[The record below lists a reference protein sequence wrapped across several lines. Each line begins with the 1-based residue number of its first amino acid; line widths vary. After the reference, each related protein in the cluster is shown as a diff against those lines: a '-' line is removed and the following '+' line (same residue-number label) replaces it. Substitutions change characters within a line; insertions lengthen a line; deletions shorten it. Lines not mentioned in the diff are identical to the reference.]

1 MEPDLVLRGAL
12 VVDGTGTP
20 PRPAD
25 VAIAGGLIVAVL
37 DRVDDRPTALRA
49 EREIDLTGLALAP
62 GFIDIHTHFD
72 AQVLWD
78 PDLTPSSWHGV
89 TSVLMGNCGFGIAPT
104 RPADRTLVART
115 LENVEGMSL
124 AALEAGITWDFESFP
139 EYLDTVV
146 AAQPRLNVAAMIG
159 HTPLRLFVL
168 GTDQERPADA
178 DELDRMRALVAE
190 AMAAGAYGFASSRAI
205 SHQGA
210 GGRPVPSRHAE
221 RAEFDALA
229 EAVGAAG
236 HGIVQVTAGPDLD
249 VDHLVGLSARI
260 QRPITFTPLLT
271 GMGPA
276 GAALAR
282 ADACDTGDGGDTGD
296 VWGQTSCRP
305 LVMQVTLA
313 DPFPFATMPAFQ
325 EILALPADER
335 ARLYGDPAW
344 RDRARV
350 QVEEK
355 WGSRLAKT
363 DVDETANAAL
373 RGRPLTDVAAERG
386 TTPFDAMVDIALAE
400 DLDTRF
406 GIVLAN
412 DDEAEL
418 ADLLRHPRV
427 LIGLSDAGAHASQL
441 CDACF
446 STHLLQHWVRD
457 TGKLTLAEAVHR
469 LTAQP
474 ADFLGLTDRGRIAP
488 GLAADLVAFDPATV
502 GVGAMERVHDLPAGA
517 DRLIAHSTGITHV
530 WVNGHAIRSD
540 GADIDARPGVVLR
553 SGR

>member
-1 MEPDLVLRGAL
+1 
-12 VVDGTGTP
+12 
-20 PRPAD
+20 
-25 VAIAGGLIVAVL
+25 
-37 DRVDDRPTALRA
+37 
-49 EREIDLTGLALAP
+49 
-62 GFIDIHTHFD
+62 
-72 AQVLWD
+72 
-78 PDLTPSSWHGV
+78 
-89 TSVLMGNCGFGIAPT
+89 
-104 RPADRTLVART
+104 
-115 LENVEGMSL
+115 MSL

-139 EYLDTVV
+139 DYLDTLV
-146 AAQPRLNVAAMIG
+146 ATQPRLNVAAMIG

-168 GTDQERPADA
+168 GTDQERPAEP

-221 RAEFDALA
+221 RDEFDALA
-229 EAVGAAG
+229 ETVGAAG

-260 QRPITFTPLLT
+260 ERPITFTPLLT

-276 GAALAR
+276 GAAVAR
-282 ADACDTGDGGDTGD
+282 ADACDTGSGD

-313 DPFPFATMPAFQ
+313 DPFPFATMPAFK

-335 ARLYGDPAW
+335 AALYADTAW

-363 DVDETANAAL
+363 DVDETEDDAL
-373 RGRPLTDVAAERG
+373 RGRPLPDVAAERG
-386 TTPFDAMVDIALAE
+386 TTPFDAMVDIALTE
-400 DLDTRF
+400 DLATRF
-406 GIVLAN
+406 RIVLAN

-427 LIGLSDAGAHASQL
+427 LVGLSDAGAHASQL

-457 TGKLTLAEAVHR
+457 NRQAHPGRGGT
-469 LTAQP
+469 
-474 ADFLGLTDRGRIAP
+474 TDSP
-488 GLAADLVAFDPATV
+488 
-502 GVGAMERVHDLPAGA
+502 
-517 DRLIAHSTGITHV
+517 
-530 WVNGHAIRSD
+530 RSPPTSS
-540 GADIDARPGVVLR
+540 A
-553 SGR
+553 